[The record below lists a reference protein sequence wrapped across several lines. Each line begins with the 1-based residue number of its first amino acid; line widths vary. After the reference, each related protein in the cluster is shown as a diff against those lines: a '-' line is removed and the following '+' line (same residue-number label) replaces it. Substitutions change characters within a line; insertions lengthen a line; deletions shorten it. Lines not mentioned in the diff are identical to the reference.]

1 MLFLLSKLLYL
12 YKNLNRPALFA
23 GLSFFIL
30 AYIPV
35 SSQNIP
41 AYNNI
46 KDLLVYQPVNLLDIP
61 DSSQISATY
70 NYDPLLSEKQRSSQ
84 DNYNSLINSNNMQL
98 FCLLTTSQF
107 KYYLACSYSDQFIA
121 YRDDY
126 QKYSFQN
133 ERREWDPSTGILYTR
148 GRFSS
153 GFGIGRHLPSDMHR
167 EHLTEVTDDPLQYV
181 THGPWQFSCAAKVRF
196 RHSDVHLSLFSGP
209 VHSSLSKVITKDGN
223 SYRSFPITLL
233 QRNVELGVN
242 NNAQN
247 FFLKTAFSISC
258 FENID
263 LLSITNSMPQDI
275 EFSDYGVIHD
285 GVWKSPLSD
294 SLFWKL
300 SANITGGWMASY
312 NFDRSRFTFFKADS
326 ILSKKFSAQVGL
338 RLPCKINTGISG
350 VFSTMSCPKG
360 FLNLSAF
367 SAWSVF
373 NPLDYRF
380 SDAKVNYLES
390 GIFFNRQF
398 SRPQFNWTPNI
409 TLSYIKTRMSLNYA
423 HKEILVLLPV
433 YVKGESLEVF
443 DSQILLLTPSLD
455 ITVHAGKID
464 VIASVLQRI
473 PLFSNSAYSK
483 KADNPDDEAK
493 KSATFTGGTS
503 LSVNAIWN
511 ITRGG
516 R

>member
-1 MLFLLSKLLYL
+1 MPFLY
-12 YKNLNRPALFA
+12 NHLNRPALFA
-23 GLSFFIL
+23 GLSFFIFT
-30 AYIPV
+30 YIPV
-35 SSQNIP
+35 FSQNIP
-41 AYNNI
+41 AYSSL

-61 DSSQISATY
+61 DSSQIDVTY

-84 DNYNSLINSNNMQL
+84 DNYNSLINSTDMQL
-98 FCLLTTSQF
+98 LCLLTTSQF
-107 KYYLACSYSDQFIA
+107 KYYLACSYSDFFIA

-133 ERREWDPSTGILYTR
+133 GRREWDPSTGVFYTR

-181 THGPWQFSCAAKVRF
+181 THGPWQFSLATTLRF
-196 RHSDVHLSLFSGP
+196 KHSDVHLSLFSGP
-209 VHSSLSKVITKDGN
+209 IHSSLSKVITNDGN
-223 SYRSFPITLL
+223 SYRSFPISLL
-233 QRNVELGVN
+233 RRSAELGVN
-242 NNAQN
+242 SKGQT
-247 FFLKTAFSISC
+247 FSLKTAFSISN
-258 FENID
+258 FENVD
-263 LLSITNSMPQDI
+263 LLTIANSMPQNI
-275 EFSDYGVIHD
+275 EISDYGVTHK

-300 SANITGGWMASY
+300 SGNITGGWMASY
-312 NFDRSRFTFFKADS
+312 NFDRNRYTFFKADS
-326 ILSKKFSAQVGL
+326 ILSKKISALVGL
-338 RLPCKINTGISG
+338 RLPCKINTGVSG
-350 VFSTMSCPKG
+350 TFSTLSCPKG

-380 SDAKVNYLES
+380 SDAKVNYFES
-390 GIFFNRQF
+390 GIFFDRQF
-398 SRPQFNWTPNI
+398 SRPVFNWTPHI
-409 TLSYIKTRMSLNYA
+409 SLSYIKTRMSLNYT
-423 HKEILVLLPV
+423 HKEIIVLLPV

-443 DSQILLLTPSLD
+443 DNQILLLMPSLA

-473 PLFSNSAYSK
+473 PLFGNSGYSK
-483 KADNPDDEAK
+483 KADSPDDEAK
-493 KSATFTGGTS
+493 KSASFTGGTS
-503 LSVNAIWN
+503 LSINAIWN
-511 ITRGG
+511 ISRSG